1 MDPRQS
7 TLAAASSDTGTTTI
21 RASVLNE
28 QVIEVAPGWVSTLE
42 QALPHARYRAI
53 ALYDARGE
61 VLHCTSTDFGIEF
74 RQALNDALDAFVLGA
89 ARESRFLRGE
99 GTRTAVMLALRDLHS
114 ALQGVCLLVVEDTPP
129 EDQDPASRFLTPA
142 VQTILTDIASEVA
155 QTLHAIP
162 AQKPQKPKPPVP
174 LPLEAVY
181 AQIRE
186 QEVVLRVQQLVR
198 LRKAEGIRRFEVLL
212 RHMVDGEEQSPE
224 RVMQTAANHGLAS
237 MIDRRVIGE
246 LIGWLHR
253 NPSVWKREPPAF
265 SVNLSD
271 AAIVEPHFINFV
283 ESCLQKAQLPPGL
296 IGVEFSE
303 RVCLTHP
310 NEVVPALDVFGRCG
324 VPVAID
330 DFNVVG
336 AGMPILEHPAVR
348 LIKIDAE
355 LTTHALEHRLTQAR
369 VVGLVQT
376 AKVMGLQTVAK
387 RVQGGDQSNWLT
399 ALGVDFIQSFEVSP
413 PVALDTLL
421 EPSAAQVG

>member
-1 MDPRQS
+1 ME
-7 TLAAASSDTGTTTI
+7 TGQTTI

-28 QVIEVAPGWVSTLE
+28 QVIEVAPGWVANLE
-42 QALPHARYRAI
+42 AALPHARYRAL

-61 VLHCTSTDFGIEF
+61 VLHCTTTDFGIEF

-99 GTRTAVMLALRDLHS
+99 GTRTAIMLALRDLNS

-129 EDQDPASRFLTPA
+129 EDEDPAGRFLTPA
-142 VQTILTDIASEVA
+142 VQTILADIASEVA
-155 QTLHAIP
+155 QTLHAMP
-162 AQKPQKPKPPVP
+162 RAKPQKARPAVP

-186 QEVVLRVQQLVR
+186 QQVVLRVQQLVR
-198 LRKAEGIRRFEVLL
+198 LRKAEGVRRFEVLL
-212 RHMVDGEEQSPE
+212 RHVVDGEEQSPE

-237 MIDRRVIGE
+237 MIDRKVMGE

-253 NPSVWKREPPAF
+253 NPTVWKKDPPAF

-271 AAIVEPHFINFV
+271 AAVVEPHFIGFV
-283 ESCLQKAQLPPGL
+283 ENCLQKAALPPGV

-303 RVCLTHP
+303 RVCLAQP
-310 NEVVPALDVFGRCG
+310 NDVLPALDVFARIG

-336 AGMPILEHPAVR
+336 AGMPILDHPAVR
-348 LIKIDAE
+348 LLKIDAE
-355 LTTHALEHRLTQAR
+355 LTTNALQHRLTQAR

-387 RVQGGDQSNWLT
+387 RVLGGDHTNWLT
-399 ALGVDFIQSFEVSP
+399 ALGVDFIQSFEASP
-413 PVALDTLL
+413 PVSLDSLV
-421 EPSAAQVG
+421 SNI

>member
-1 MDPRQS
+1 MDPS
-7 TLAAASSDTGTTTI
+7 PTLAAASIETGQTTI

-28 QVIEVAPGWVSTLE
+28 QVIEVAPGWVGALE

-89 ARESRFLRGE
+89 ARESRYLRGE
-99 GTRTAVMLALRDLHS
+99 GTRTAIMLALRDLHS

-129 EDQDPASRFLTPA
+129 EDQDPAARFLTPA
-142 VQTILTDIASEVA
+142 VQTILTDVASEIA

-162 AQKPQKPKPPVP
+162 AKKPAKARAPVP

-181 AQIRE
+181 AQIRNE
-186 QEVVLRVQQLVR
+186 EVVLRVQQLVR
-198 LRKAEGIRRFEVLL
+198 LRKAEGVRRFEVLL
-212 RHMVDGEEQSPE
+212 RHMVDGEETSPE

-237 MIDRRVIGE
+237 MIDRRVMGE
-246 LIGWLHR
+246 LIAWLHR
-253 NPSVWKREPPAF
+253 NPTVWKRDPPAF

-271 AAIVEPHFINFV
+271 AAVVEPHFISFV
-283 ESCLQKAQLPPGL
+283 ENCMLKSGLPPGL

-303 RVCLTHP
+303 RICLTHTDQ
-310 NEVVPALDVFGRCG
+310 VLAALGVFARIG

-336 AGMPILEHPAVR
+336 AGMPILDHPAVR
-348 LIKIDAE
+348 LLKIDAE
-355 LTTHALEHRLTQAR
+355 LTTGALQHRLTQAQ

-387 RVQGGDQSNWLT
+387 RVLGGDHTNWLT
-399 ALGVDFIQSFEVSP
+399 ALGVDFVQSFEASP
-413 PVALDTLL
+413 PVALDSLL
-421 EPSAAQVG
+421 GSPNAQVG

>member
-7 TLAAASSDTGTTTI
+7 TLASAVSDTGQTTI

-28 QVIEVAPGWVSTLE
+28 QVIEVAPGWVAALE
-42 QALPHARYRAI
+42 GALPHARYRAL

-114 ALQGVCLLVVEDTPP
+114 ALQGVCLLVVEDTPAD
-129 EDQDPASRFLTPA
+129 ELDPASRFLTPA
-142 VQTILTDIASEVA
+142 VQTILADIASEIA

-162 AQKPQKPKPPVP
+162 AQKPPKPRPPVP

-186 QEVVLRVQQLVR
+186 QEVVLRVQQLIR
-198 LRKAEGIRRFEVLL
+198 LRKAEGVRRFEVLL

-237 MIDRRVIGE
+237 MIDRRVIVE

-253 NPSVWKREPPAF
+253 NPTVWKRDSPAF
-265 SVNLSD
+265 SINLSD
-271 AAIVEPHFINFV
+271 SAVIEPHFISFV
-283 ESCLQKAQLPPGL
+283 ESCLQKSALPPGL

-303 RVCLTHP
+303 RVCLTHTDQ
-310 NEVVPALDVFGRCG
+310 VMPALEVFARIG

-336 AGMPILEHPAVR
+336 AGMPILEHSAVR
-348 LIKIDAE
+348 LLKIDAE
-355 LTTHALEHRLTQAR
+355 LTTNALQHRLTQAR

-387 RVQGGDQSNWLT
+387 RVMGGDHSNWLT
-399 ALGVDFIQSFEVSP
+399 ALGVDFVQSFEASP
-413 PVALDTLL
+413 PVALDSLL
-421 EPSAAQVG
+421 TT